1 MKLKLLHIENVASIE
16 QADIDFDGPVLG
28 SANLFVITGETGAG
42 KSTIIDAICLA
53 LYGKTPRLSAA
64 LGQTMHFGN
73 DETTAQN
80 TANMLRHGT
89 TEGCVRLGFNVD
101 GRDYEATW
109 SARRART
116 GRLQAPQQL
125 LFGDDT
131 EWKNKEA
138 VARVTELIG
147 LSFEQFCR
155 TSILAQG
162 EFSRFLRSR
171 ADEKASLLEKL
182 AHTEIYSLVGSRIYE
197 RTTMLGQQLREA
209 RANLENI
216 GALLLSDE
224 VIESKKAELA
234 QLHKQ
239 RDEATERLKKAETRL
254 KEIEAR
260 QRLLD
265 AEKKLMAE
273 IPSAHEA
280 FQKGLGQRAAL
291 LEENKHRSE
300 ELIALTAQRKSA
312 LEQAQA
318 DTEKAAQA
326 TAEARKKHAAEV
338 EALKALD
345 PERIIGEAKQLGHLT
360 EAIAEADRI
369 LTESRVQQDIIDNAN
384 KELQAIATQ
393 AELLKQE
400 LATKQALHGQQEQT
414 VARMEKACNAAR
426 MMIGDAAKQ
435 LRSQLA
441 TGDTCPVCGQRILAL
456 VDETEA
462 RAALKPVEEQLEGEK
477 QALQKLASQMAVLNH
492 TLGKDLPQ
500 QRAKQEKIVVD
511 AQKKIEELRPRF
523 VNLINEI
530 GIAHSS
536 SFQTVRTA
544 LAEAKAQV
552 SARQQ
557 TNALKL
563 EEVNRQQKQVNL
575 AAEQS
580 NQCLKAE
587 NVARQAVA
595 TLEKKYLEKEKDL
608 QAKIDRTSADLATIE
623 GYHKTIVVQWPDWS
637 NSTPHPSP
645 HASLSTSVLDWGN
658 LLSRTHTLST
668 QLNDTRKQLAESVA
682 FTDEEK
688 IATEKEHR
696 EAGEHCNALNQQIG
710 ALGSELSTDSQNRE
724 RTAALRITVEQ
735 RQKEYERWSPLCDMF
750 GSADGAKFKKIAQ
763 SFVLGDLVERANTY
777 LSHLSQRYRLDCE
790 PGTLNLRMTDL
801 YQENCQM
808 PVDLLSGGES
818 FLCSLSLALGLSS
831 INQRGFNIDTLFI
844 DEGFGSLGDVKLEL
858 VTNLLGRLHQMNG
871 KRVGVVSH
879 IKSLEERIPIHIEV
893 RRLDPTR
900 SSVTLVDRSE

>member
-16 QADIDFDGPVLG
+16 CADIDFDGPVLG

-64 LGQTMHFGN
+64 MSQTMHFGN

-89 TEGCVRLGFNVD
+89 AEGCVRLTFSVD
-101 GRDYEATW
+101 NRDYEASW

-125 LFGDDT
+125 LFGNDT

-162 EFSRFLRSR
+162 EFSRFLKSR

-182 AHTEIYSLVGSRIYE
+182 AHTEIYSRVGSRIYE
-197 RTTMLGQQLREA
+197 RTTLLNQQLHEA
-209 RANLENI
+209 RATLENV

-224 VIESKKAELA
+224 VIAAKQAELA

-239 RDEATERLKKAETRL
+239 HDEAAERLKKAELRL
-254 KEIEAR
+254 KQIETR
-260 QRLLD
+260 QRLIE
-265 AEKKLMAE
+265 AEKRLTAE

-280 FQKGLGQRAAL
+280 FQKALGQRAELIA
-291 LEENKHRSE
+291 EKERRSE
-300 ELIALTAQRKSA
+300 ELRTLTEQRKSA

-318 DTEKAAQA
+318 AIGKAALA
-326 TAEARKKHAAEV
+326 TAEARKAQAAET
-338 EALKALD
+338 EALQRLNPD
-345 PERIIGEAKQLGHLT
+345 QIIGEAKQLRHQT
-360 EAIAEADRI
+360 DAIAEADRI
-369 LTESRVQQDIIDNAN
+369 LTESRVQQEIIDNAN
-384 KELQAIATQ
+384 KELQSIATQ
-393 AELLKQE
+393 SEQLKQE
-400 LATKQALHGQQEQT
+400 LATKQELQAQQERT
-414 VARMEKACNAAR
+414 VTNMEKACNTAR

-435 LRSQLA
+435 LRSQLN
-441 TGDTCPVCGQRILAL
+441 TGDTCPVCGQRILSL
-456 VDETEA
+456 VDESEA
-462 RAALKPVEEQLEGEK
+462 RAALKPIEEQLESEK
-477 QALQKLASQMAVLNH
+477 QTLQKMASQIAVLSH

-500 QRAKQEKIVVD
+500 QRTKQEQTIAA

-523 VNLINEI
+523 VVLVNEI

-544 LAEAKAQV
+544 LADAKTQVTAQ
-552 SARQQ
+552 QQ
-557 TNALKL
+557 ANALKM
-563 EEVNRQQKQVNL
+563 EEVSRQQKRVNF

-580 NQCLKAE
+580 NQCLKTE
-587 NVARQAVA
+587 NEARQALSS
-595 TLEKKYLEKEKDL
+595 LEKKYLEKEKDL
-608 QAKIDRTSADLATIE
+608 QSKIDRNTADLSTID
-623 GYHKTIVVQWPDWS
+623 GYHKTIVAQWPDWS
-637 NSTPHPSP
+637 NSIP
-645 HASLSTSVLDWGN
+645 LSTLHTPLSTTVLDWGN
-658 LLSRTHTLST
+658 LLSSTQTLST
-668 QLNDTRKQLAESVA
+668 QLNETRKQLAETVD
-682 FTDEEK
+682 FTDEERAA
-688 IATEKEHR
+688 IEKEHR
-696 EAGEHCNALNQQIG
+696 EVRELCDSLNQQIG
-710 ALGSELSTDSQNRE
+710 ALGGMLATDSQNRE
-724 RTAALRITVEQ
+724 RTAALRTAVEQ
-735 RQKEYERWSPLCDMF
+735 RQKEYERWAPLCEMF

-763 SFVLGDLVERANTY
+763 SFVLGDLVERANSY
-777 LSHLSQRYRLDCE
+777 LSQLSQRYRLDCE

-831 INQRGFNIDTLFI
+831 VNQRGFNIDTLFI

-858 VTNLLGRLHQMNG
+858 VTNLLGRLHKMNG

-879 IKSLEERIPIHIEV
+879 IKSLEERIPVHIEV
-893 RRLDPTR
+893 RRVDPTR
-900 SSVTLVDRSE
+900 SSVTIVDRSA